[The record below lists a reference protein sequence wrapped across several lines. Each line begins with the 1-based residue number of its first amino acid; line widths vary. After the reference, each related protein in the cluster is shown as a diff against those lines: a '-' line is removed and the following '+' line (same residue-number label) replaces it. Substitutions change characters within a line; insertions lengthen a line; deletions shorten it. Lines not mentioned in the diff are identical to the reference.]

1 MLSPPQRRLDVNG
14 AGPSDVMEYREGA
27 ICGKVV
33 PAAGARRFFLT
44 NGVNRLRLEGTSVS
58 AGVTKVKLGSY
69 PYSAVAWTPATA
81 NGGEP

>member
-1 MLSPPQRRLDVNG
+1 MLSPPPRRLDVNG

-69 PYSAVAWTPATA
+69 SVRDLTWTPATA